1 MSLINDALR
10 RATNQETKR
19 DPNELPPMQP
29 TFRPVRAG
37 GPGFS
42 IFLVCFVSAAALT
55 FGAWIYYK
63 RGIAAKAGATAP
75 PPTPTLTTNNNPL
88 ARASKTLGGV
98 ADLNKEGVSAAESM
112 QVATPAAGNPT
123 PAVGTPTAPVAVAA
137 TSSGPKLQGIFYNAN
152 NPSAIINGKSMKVG
166 DEANGI
172 KVVSITQKSVLVQ
185 TGGQQRELTM
195 K

>member
-10 RATNQETKR
+10 RATNQESKR

-42 IFLVCFVSAAALT
+42 IFLVCFVLAAALT
-55 FGAWIYYK
+55 LGAWFYYK
-63 RGIAAKAGATAP
+63 RGMAAKAGTATP
-75 PPTPTLTTNNNPL
+75 PAAPTLTTNNNPL
-88 ARASKTLGGV
+88 ARASRTLGAV
-98 ADLNKEGVSAAESM
+98 ENLNKEGVSAAESM
-112 QVATPAAGNPT
+112 QVATPAIGNPT
-123 PAVGTPTAPVAVAA
+123 RAIGTPAAPVAVAA
-137 TSSGPKLQGIFYNAN
+137 TANGPKLQGIFYSAN

-172 KVVSITQKSVLVQ
+172 KVVAIKQKSVLVQ